1 MVSRTFQIWWGRL
14 KIHFIFPIDMALN
27 WNWMAINWNPS
38 SILRNSHIVDEYPLQ
53 FYILMYVH
61 CSHIYIYLHMFSYIY
76 MYTHTRYILII
87 SLVIS
92 HLCRRQRTCR
102 RQGDHG
108 FFIDSNGNG
117 LAMDWV
123 AVFFPLDVKDGN
135 LSFSPI
141 YILYTCIYTVYV
153 YI

>member
-76 MYTHTRYILII
+76 ICIHILDIYSSYRWSYPTCAGARGPAVAKVTMGF
-87 SLVIS
+87 SLIAM
-92 HLCRRQRTCR
+92 
-102 RQGDHG
+102 
-108 FFIDSNGNG
+108 
-117 LAMDWV
+117 AMDWV

>member
-1 MVSRTFQIWWGRL
+1 MNIHCNFTFWCM
-14 KIHFIFPIDMALN
+14 FI
-27 WNWMAINWNPS
+27 
-38 SILRNSHIVDEYPLQ
+38 V
-53 FYILMYVH
+53 
-61 CSHIYIYLHMFSYIY
+61 HIYTSIYTCLAIYIY

-153 YI
+153 YIYNMYIYWDWWIWKIQATIDFGIFSSYTVTFWGSQFWPVPVWGLV